1 MADGV
6 GDGVG
11 VGDFFFVAVAAVVF
25 FFRCGVGVGVEKIF
39 LSVWPSDCSAASL
52 AGTATNKHRTRV
64 KARRSMWYPVGRKSV
79 AIP

>member
-25 FFRCGVGVGVEKIF
+25 FFRCGVGVGVAKIF

-52 AGTATNKHRTRV
+52 TEATTNKHRTRV
-64 KARRSMWYPVGRKSV
+64 KARRSM
-79 AIP
+79 